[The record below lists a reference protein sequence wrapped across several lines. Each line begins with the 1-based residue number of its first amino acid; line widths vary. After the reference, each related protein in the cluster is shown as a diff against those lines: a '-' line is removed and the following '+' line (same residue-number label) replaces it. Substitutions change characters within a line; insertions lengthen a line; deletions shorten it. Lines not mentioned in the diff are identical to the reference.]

1 MRRTGK
7 FVVVRL
13 LLCSTA
19 MVIASVRTRA
29 NIIRRTTVFD
39 HDYSRHSA
47 WLFGN
52 SPFHCRSG
60 AILRTGIVPPD
71 CLVSRVCCV
80 PAACRYVRK
89 YLYELCLSQV
99 AISTHFMPSRRID
112 TTVAEESDR
121 VRGEAAT
128 SVILT
133 EDNRARRMYR
143 SQKALRRTS
152 CRLRQHRLPTCP
164 VFEFPS

>member
-7 FVVVRL
+7 FVVVRQ

-29 NIIRRTTVFD
+29 NIIRGTTLFD

-47 WLFGN
+47 RLFCN
-52 SPFHCRSG
+52 FSLHRRSG

-71 CLVSRVCCV
+71 CLVSRACCV

-121 VRGEAAT
+121 VREEAAT
-128 SVILT
+128 CVILT
-133 EDNRARRMYR
+133 EDNVTGPMHR
-143 SQKALRRTS
+143 SQNALRRTS